1 MTVLR
6 FFEWLENTPG
16 SVGIRESIWTYPI
29 IETTHVL
36 SLCLF
41 LGMIVMLDLRLV
53 GVIFRRVPVSQVAG
67 RLLPWAFA
75 GFVVS
80 VISGVLLF
88 YSGPVRASQ
97 NIFFRI
103 KLVMLI
109 LAGLNA
115 LIFHMT
121 TYRRVAEWDLDP
133 VAPFKARAAGVF
145 SLLMWAG
152 VVVAG
157 RMIAY
162 NWFD

>member
-67 RLLPWAFA
+67 RLLPWAFV
-75 GFVVS
+75 GFVIS

-88 YSGPVRASQ
+88 YSSPVRASQ

-145 SLLMWAG
+145 SLLMWTG

>member
-88 YSGPVRASQ
+88 YSSPVRASQ

>member
-41 LGMIVMLDLRLV
+41 LGMVVMLDLRLV
-53 GVIFRRVPVSQVAG
+53 GVTLRRVPVSQVAG

-75 GFVVS
+75 GFVLM

-88 YSGPVRASQ
+88 YSSPVRASQ

-103 KLVMLI
+103 KLVMLL

-115 LIFHMT
+115 LIFHT
-121 TYRRVAEWDLDP
+121 TIFRRVAEWDLDP

-145 SLLMWAG
+145 SLLMWTG